1 MFKVGGLVSSF
12 FQLVL
17 EVLFELSPDAINK
30 CLEVSEVLSEKVVEL
45 RPRDRSF
52 AFVAALVLGPS
63 EADGAT
69 EECGSKGGTIH
80 PCGA

>member
-1 MFKVGGLVSSF
+1 MLKVEGVVLSL

-17 EVLFELSPDAINK
+17 EVPSKLAPDTIDK
-30 CLEVSEVLSEKVVEL
+30 GLEVPKVLLEEVLEL
-45 RPRDRSF
+45 RPRNRSG

-63 EADGAT
+63 EANGAT
-69 EECGSKGGTIH
+69 EESGGKGDTIH